1 MTGMNGNIPEIV
13 KFANKAEH
21 DTDQRVRDGAAALI
35 KILRAEGV
43 DVHSENAAPIPD
55 APAAPVAAKPVAKP
69 QAPTGAKIPEEVWI
83 KFQIVATDVVGPIAS
98 RVIAKIK
105 STYPNHGPLQ
115 LKSKFEEAFGKE
127 SSDEVFAAYRG

>member
-43 DVHSENAAPIPD
+43 DVHSEDAAPI
-55 APAAPVAAKPVAKP
+55 PAAPVAAKPVAKP
-69 QAPTGAKIPEEVWI
+69 QAAAPTGAKIPEEVWI